1 MMFVVFVLIIVL
13 LLRNIFYEDV
23 DDYSW
28 DFILKEN
35 VDYDE
40 FVYDGYL
47 FCCDLIVRNLG
58 LNEFY

>member
-47 FCCDLIVRNLG
+47 FCCDLIERNLG
-58 LNEFY
+58 LN